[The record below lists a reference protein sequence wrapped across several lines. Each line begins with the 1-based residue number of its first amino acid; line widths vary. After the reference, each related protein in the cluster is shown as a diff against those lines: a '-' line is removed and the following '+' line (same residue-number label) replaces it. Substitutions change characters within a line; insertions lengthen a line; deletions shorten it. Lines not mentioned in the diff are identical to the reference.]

1 MQRLS
6 VNRLLDADM
15 SGLFRAI

>member
-6 VNRLLDADM
+6 VNRKVVLLIKI
-15 SGLFRAI
+15 R